1 MAPLL
6 ARLANLSFA
15 SGVFPERYK
24 VGRVVPRLK
33 KPGLDK
39 QDPFNYRPITNRCIF
54 SKVLEKLSLSRPQSH
69 INASGKFCTYQSA
82 YRPEYSTDTALFK
95 VVNDISCAA
104 GSGKCNALL
113 ALDIS
118 ADFDSVKHDGLC

>member
-54 SKVLEKLSLSRPQSH
+54 SKVLEKLSLSRLQFH
-69 INASGKFCTYQSA
+69 INTSGKFCPYQSA
-82 YRPEYSTDTALFK
+82 YRPGYSTETALPK
-95 VVNDISCAA
+95 VVNDIS
-104 GSGKCNALL
+104 
-113 ALDIS
+113 
-118 ADFDSVKHDGLC
+118 LCCRVW